1 MAGEFQQ
8 PSQEPNANDKKQA
21 PIILINLWEK
31 GRRQW
36 ENNYHQR
43 PEHKTNVQVMTNG

>member
-36 ENNYHQR
+36 ENIINDQSPKLTFR
-43 PEHKTNVQVMTNG
+43 